1 VGAYRREC
9 SRAVLVGSLSVSGIE
24 RWFGVGSF
32 FGPGIVVAVVLVAAL
47 AVVLPRAQR
56 GRVAA
61 PLVLIGLHVLLEL
74 VVLLLPKGAFLSRT
88 LEVLGVFL
96 LALALGRSAFLLVVD
111 GVLSARLGRS
121 IPRIFRDVIQSCVYL
136 AAGLVAL
143 RFAGVEPGSILTT
156 SALLTAV
163 IGLSLQDTLGN
174 LFAGISIQM
183 QRPFEVGDFVQF
195 DPDTKLIGRV
205 IEINWRATT
214 LVTNDEMEVIVPN
227 AALAKAPIRNY
238 TKPSPVAR
246 RTVHVSCS
254 YEVPPERVRSV
265 LLAALVETPDVLS
278 EPGPSVITAAFG
290 ASGIDYQVRYFTRA
304 FESRDVTDSAVRERI
319 WYALR
324 RAEISIPFPRSDV
337 HLHEVSAERDTH
349 RSEQKRGE
357 VEQRLRE
364 VDFLAVLP
372 QEALARL
379 AERAPTKVYAPGEIM
394 IRQAAPGDAMYLI
407 LRGEVSVLV
416 GRPGSSTAEVARL
429 RAGSLFGE
437 MSLMTGEPR
446 AASVQAMTETEV
458 LVVEKDIFAEIV
470 ATDADAIE
478 RMTRILAERQDQLES
493 HLAAR
498 AAKSDALAIEERTN
512 ALLGR
517 VRDFFKMR

>member
-1 VGAYRREC
+1 M
-9 SRAVLVGSLSVSGIE
+9 LVGSLSVSGIE

-136 AAGLVAL
+136 AAG
-143 RFAGVEPGSILTT
+143 
-156 SALLTAV
+156 
-163 IGLSLQDTLGN
+163 
-174 LFAGISIQM
+174 
-183 QRPFEVGDFVQF
+183 
-195 DPDTKLIGRV
+195 
-205 IEINWRATT
+205 
-214 LVTNDEMEVIVPN
+214 
-227 AALAKAPIRNY
+227 
-238 TKPSPVAR
+238 
-246 RTVHVSCS
+246 
-254 YEVPPERVRSV
+254 
-265 LLAALVETPDVLS
+265 
-278 EPGPSVITAAFG
+278 
-290 ASGIDYQVRYFTRA
+290 
-304 FESRDVTDSAVRERI
+304 
-319 WYALR
+319 
-324 RAEISIPFPRSDV
+324 
-337 HLHEVSAERDTH
+337 
-349 RSEQKRGE
+349 
-357 VEQRLRE
+357 
-364 VDFLAVLP
+364 
-372 QEALARL
+372 
-379 AERAPTKVYAPGEIM
+379 
-394 IRQAAPGDAMYLI
+394 
-407 LRGEVSVLV
+407 
-416 GRPGSSTAEVARL
+416 

-458 LVVEKDIFAEIV
+458 LVVGKDIFAEIV

-478 RMTRILAERQDQLES
+478 RMTRIRAERQDQLET

-498 AAKSDALAIEERTN
+498 ATKSDALVIEERTN
-512 ALLGR
+512 ALPGR